1 MVDFIQNLNV
11 FDLLVLFGLAAMFLV
26 GFIQRTIRR
35 LLGLIAIL
43 FSFLVASTVRDP
55 LGGFLAS
62 HWHQFPPQYAWML
75 GYLTVF
81 VVGSIAFSLIIQGFY
96 KPSPLFPNASAVD
109 ELLGGLLGILEGLLI
124 LGAFVII
131 LDSTF
136 AASPPVL
143 QSDNEIH
150 FLRDFW
156 TALNNS
162 GTVGVFRD
170 TLIPI
175 FMVPFGWAI
184 PADIRSLF
192 HSF

>member
-1 MVDFIQNLNV
+1 MVDFIQHLNI
-11 FDLLVLFGLAAMFLV
+11 FDLLVLFGLAAMFLI

-35 LLGLIAIL
+35 LLGLAAIL
-43 FSFLVASTVRDP
+43 FSFLLASTVRDP
-55 LGGFLAS
+55 LGDFLAS

-75 GYLTVF
+75 GYLMVF

-96 KPSPLFPNASAVD
+96 KPSPLFPNASLVD
-109 ELLGGLLGILEGLLI
+109 ELLGGFLGILEGLLI
-124 LGAFVII
+124 LGAITII

-136 AASPPVL
+136 AANPPVPK
-143 QSDNEIH
+143 SDHELT

-156 TALNNS
+156 TALNDS
-162 GTVGVFRD
+162 GTVGVFRN

-175 FMVPFGWAI
+175 FLIPFGWAV

-192 HSF
+192 PSI

>member
-11 FDLLVLFGLAAMFLV
+11 FDLLVLFGLAAMFLI

-96 KPSPLFPNASAVD
+96 KPSPLFPNASALD
-109 ELLGGLLGILEGLLI
+109 EVLGGLLGILEGLLI
-124 LGAFVII
+124 LGAIVII

-136 AASPPVL
+136 AASPPVP
-143 QSDNEIH
+143 QSDNEIR

-175 FMVPFGWAI
+175 FLVPFGWAI
-184 PADIRSLF
+184 PTDIRSLF
-192 HSF
+192 HTF